1 MCTAPDVV
9 ERRRVVERLE
19 RRRGLGGS
27 RGLEGRGGA
36 EGRGEEELGV
46 HLFVGCVSASGARVA
61 CRWRGARGRVLSRS
75 VAAVALLTSSSAA
88 CAAGGV
94 CVLVA
99 KRARCCASAPRP
111 LLRVPWARAR
121 AVTRIDARF
130 AATHVPVVPRAADF
144 HRVFAGIG
152 SIRCRRRVARF
163 KMCVSCNGDAGRG
176 CSRFMCWTARF
187 VWFGH
192 LRLLQSSDSRV
203 CRRVKPQ
210 TPVLGRRLGRSE
222 YASARWASWERAPG
236 RERGRAAVH
245 SHCDP

>member
-1 MCTAPDVV
+1 MT
-9 ERRRVVERLE
+9 
-19 RRRGLGGS
+19 
-27 RGLEGRGGA
+27 
-36 EGRGEEELGV
+36 
-46 HLFVGCVSASGARVA
+46 
-61 CRWRGARGRVLSRS
+61 W
-75 VAAVALLTSSSAA
+75 TSAA
-88 CAAGGV
+88 RAAGGV

-203 CRRVKPQ
+203 CNRAKTQRSVHR
-210 TPVLGRRLGRSE
+210 RRLGRSE
-222 YASARWASWERAPG
+222 HASAVWAWGTRLNANADARGTRVHHRNPQVVPRADADTSCDLEGGNPLSG
-236 RERGRAAVH
+236 RMIRSMYSAASSTCRRPSGRPPRRRPRRRP
-245 SHCDP
+245 SCPT